1 MNEADEIVPR
11 VISIAPRVAGV
22 GSGAHPRPGFF
33 LLVCYR
39 KVGIGTRP
47 IKAHQDRY
55 ATMGNHEQ
63 WTLRGTTITNVIGD
77 MMPIQHLLQV
87 HKLVH
92 SSSVR

>member
-1 MNEADEIVPR
+1 VSLAPVAVPILR
-11 VISIAPRVAGV
+11 LGC
-22 GSGAHPRPGFF
+22 F

-55 ATMGNHEQ
+55 TTMGKHEQ
-63 WTLRGTTITNVIGD
+63 RALRGTTITNVIGD

-92 SSSVR
+92 DSSLL